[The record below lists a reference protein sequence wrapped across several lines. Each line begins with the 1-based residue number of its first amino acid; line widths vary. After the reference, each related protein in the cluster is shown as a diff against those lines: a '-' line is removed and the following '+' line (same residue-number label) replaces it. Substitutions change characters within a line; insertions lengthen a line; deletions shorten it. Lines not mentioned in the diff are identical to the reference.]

1 LFVVDQSSQQVHV
14 RLSPAAR
21 CFLALLGG
29 GLLLALV
36 IAACLQPDPRGFGTH
51 EHLGLPP
58 CTFSTWFGLRCPF
71 CGMTTAWAH
80 TLRGQL
86 AAAVAANAGGPLLAL
101 AAMLAG
107 PWMLASAI
115 RGRPVLGRPSDLL
128 LATAGLAVTAV
139 ILIDWLR
146 RILPG

>member
-1 LFVVDQSSQQVHV
+1 
-14 RLSPAAR
+14 
-21 CFLALLGG
+21 
-29 GLLLALV
+29 
-36 IAACLQPDPRGFGTH
+36 
-51 EHLGLPP
+51 
-58 CTFSTWFGLRCPF
+58 
-71 CGMTTAWAH
+71 MTTAWAH

-115 RGRPVLGRPSDLL
+115 RGRPVLGQPSDLL